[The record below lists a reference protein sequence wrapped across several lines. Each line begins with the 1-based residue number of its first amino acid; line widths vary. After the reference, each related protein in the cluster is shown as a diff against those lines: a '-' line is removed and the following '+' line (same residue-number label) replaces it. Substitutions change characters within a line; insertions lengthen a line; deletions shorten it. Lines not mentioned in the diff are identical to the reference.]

1 MGLLIDGQWHD
12 RWYASRDG
20 KFEREQAKR
29 RHWVTPDGAPGPD
42 GQSGSKAEAGR
53 YHLYVS
59 LACPWA
65 HRTLI
70 YRKLKGLEPLI
81 DVSVVSWLMAE
92 HGWTFDKSTGS
103 SGDALDDFDY
113 LHQRYTRDD
122 PKYSGRVTVP
132 VLWDRERQCIVN
144 NESAEIIR
152 IFNDAFDDLTGST
165 LDFYPEALHGEIDAL
180 NARIYPAI
188 NNGVY
193 RAGFATTQEAYEEAF
208 DELFRELDW
217 LERRLGKQRYLTG
230 EYLTEADWRLFTTV
244 IRFDAV
250 YHGHFKCNLRCIEDY
265 PNLSNWLREL
275 YQWPGIAETV
285 DFTHIKNHY
294 YTSHRQINANG
305 IVPKGPLLGL
315 DRPHDRERLRG
326 NGIWVRSEHS

>member
-29 RHWVTPDGAPGPD
+29 RHWARPPD
-42 GQSGSKAEAGR
+42 GQGGFKAEAGR

-103 SGDALDDFDY
+103 SGDALDDLDY
-113 LHQRYTRDD
+113 LHQRYSRDD

-152 IFNDAFDDLTGST
+152 IFNDAFDELTGST

-193 RAGFATTQEAYEEAF
+193 RAGFATTQDAYEEAF
-208 DELFRELDW
+208 DDLFRELDW

-230 EYLTEADWRLFTTV
+230 EYLTEADWRLFTTI

-250 YHGHFKCNLRCIEDY
+250 YHGHFAQPAPHRGLSEPLELAARAVPVAGYRRDRGLHPHQAPLLRQPSADQRHW
-265 PNLSNWLREL
+265 NR
-275 YQWPGIAETV
+275 
-285 DFTHIKNHY
+285 
-294 YTSHRQINANG
+294 
-305 IVPKGPLLGL
+305 PKGPALGL
-315 DRPHDRERLRG
+315 ERTHDRERLPGR
-326 NGIWVRSEHS
+326 GIWTRPQR

>member
-42 GQSGSKAEAGR
+42 GQGGFQAEAGR

-103 SGDALDDFDY
+103 SGDALDEFDY

-132 VLWDRERQCIVN
+132 VLWDRERRCIVN
-144 NESAEIIR
+144 NESADIIR
-152 IFNDAFDDLTGST
+152 IFNSAFDELTGST

-230 EYLTEADWRLFTTV
+230 EYLTEADWRLFTTA

-250 YHGHFKCNLRCIEDY
+250 YHGHFKCNR
-265 PNLSNWLREL
+265 NKLSEMPHLWGYARDLF
-275 YQWPGIAETV
+275 QTPGFGDTV
-285 DFTHIKNHY
+285 AFDQIKAHY
-294 YTSHRQINANG
+294 YVVHSDINPTG
-305 IVPKGPLLGL
+305 IVPKGPDETLWHT
-315 DRPHDRERLRG
+315 PHGRER
-326 NGIWVRSEHS
+326 V

>member
-42 GQSGSKAEAGR
+42 GQGGFKAEAGR

-103 SGDALDDFDY
+103 SGDGLDDLDY
-113 LHQRYTRDD
+113 LHQRYSRDD

-132 VLWDRERQCIVN
+132 VLWDREHQCIVN

-152 IFNDAFDDLTGST
+152 IFNDAFDELTGST

-193 RAGFATTQEAYEEAF
+193 RAGFATTQDAYEEAF
-208 DELFRELDW
+208 DDLFRELDW

-230 EYLTEADWRLFTTV
+230 EYLTEADWRLFTTI

-250 YHGHFKCNLRCIEDY
+250 YHGHFKCNLRRIEDY

-294 YTSHRQINANG
+294 YASHRQINANG
-305 IVPKGPLLGL
+305 IVPQGPLLGL
-315 DRPHDRERLRG
+315 DRPHDRERLPGR
-326 NGIWVRSEHS
+326 GIWSR